1 MPKVLNVPPFLDPRP
16 LQPLYC
22 SFLGALRY
30 MSDPIT
36 TPLSPVT
43 PNTMLLSVILP
54 AYNEEENI
62 GKSIDQIATRLR
74 ADSIPFELVVVNDNS
89 RDRTPEVVEG
99 LRSETPEI
107 RLVHNLM
114 KNGLGRAIRT
124 GLSHAQ
130 GDAIVIVMA
139 DLSDSP
145 DDVVRCYR
153 KLEEGYDC
161 VFGSRFIKGSS
172 VTHYPRLKLYVNRLV
187 SVLIRAMFMTSHN
200 DLTNAFKMYRRHVI
214 ESITPLHAAHFNITI
229 EMSLSALIRRYRIA
243 TIPISWQ
250 GRTWG
255 SSNLRLRQMGRR
267 YLATLLKIWFERLL
281 ILDDLMQESSDA
293 QPQRRASTVTTEK

>member
-1 MPKVLNVPPFLDPRP
+1 
-16 LQPLYC
+16 
-22 SFLGALRY
+22 
-30 MSDPIT
+30 MSDPT
-36 TPLSPVT
+36 QSPLVPVS

-62 GKSIDQIATRLR
+62 PLSIEHLATRLR
-74 ADSIPFELVVVNDNS
+74 EDAIPFELVVVNDNS
-89 RDRTPEVVEG
+89 KDRTPEVVEN
-99 LRSETPEI
+99 LRGDYPEI
-107 RLVHNLM
+107 RLVHNQM
-114 KNGLGRAIRT
+114 KNGLGRAVRT
-124 GLSHAQ
+124 GLSHAE
-130 GDAIVIVMA
+130 GDAVVIMMA

-172 VTHYPRLKLYVNRLV
+172 VTHYPPVKLYVNRIV
-187 SVLIRAMFMTSHN
+187 SVLIRFMFMTTHN

-267 YLATLLKIWFERLL
+267 YLATLLKVWFERLL
-281 ILDDLMQESSDA
+281 ILDDLMQESTESY
-293 QPQRRASTVTTEK
+293 PRKNSTPVGSEK

>member
-1 MPKVLNVPPFLDPRP
+1 MQELLNWPPILTSGILGRP
-16 LQPLYC
+16 E
-22 SFLGALRY
+22 GVAAL
-30 MSDPIT
+30 MSDPIQP
-36 TPLSPVT
+36 PLIPVT
-43 PNTMLLSVILP
+43 PNTLLLSVILP

-62 GKSIDQIATRLR
+62 AAAIERLATRLR
-74 ADSIPFELVVVNDNS
+74 EAAIPFELVVVNDNS
-89 RDRTPEVVEG
+89 RDRTPQVVEG
-99 LRSETPEI
+99 LRAQYPEI
-107 RLVHNLM
+107 RLVRNPM
-114 KNGLGRAIRT
+114 KNGLGRAVRT
-124 GLSHAQ
+124 GLAHAT
-130 GDAIVIVMA
+130 GDAVAIVMA

-145 DDVVRCYR
+145 EDVVRCYR

-172 VTHYPRLKLYVNRLV
+172 VSHYPPVKLYVNRIV
-187 SVLIRAMFMTSHN
+187 SVLIRLMFMTSHN

-281 ILDDLMQESSDA
+281 ILDDLMQESSEARPKRHSAPVRSED
-293 QPQRRASTVTTEK
+293 